1 MPRASRKLSAKARA
15 AHNKAAREWYHA
27 NKKVVMAARGI
38 VSKGVRYDTP
48 VHLQAAAKRVVAAI
62 NLQLRDDPSLTDL
75 IITAHVLAKAVL
87 S

>member
-15 AHNKAAREWYHA
+15 ARNKAAREWYHA
-27 NKKVVMAARGI
+27 HKAGI
-38 VSKGVRYDTP
+38 VSGTKSAPPRGQP